1 MMFIIIK
8 TFHLISQQFAQVY
21 TPTSDPSYFTPVF
34 TYFPAVFPPVNSQ
47 SEVNQPRNPLFSSP
61 PSSSFSFST
70 SSSFSYPSFSVPHS
84 FFSVH
89 CSSHLRIIFHLT
101 SFSSF
106 AQYFFSALLPFLRQS
121 YHIRLLLLQHFLSSP
136 PCSVLSYPTTRRLSV
151 VQKIHTQ

>member
-84 FFSVH
+84 FFQ
-89 CSSHLRIIFHLT
+89 FTAHLT
-101 SFSSF
+101 CVLSSTLPHSPHLHSIFFLHCCLFYVSLIISAYYCYNTSF
-106 AQYFFSALLPFLRQS
+106 
-121 YHIRLLLLQHFLSSP
+121 LLLLVLFYRILQHAD
-136 PCSVLSYPTTRRLSV
+136 C
-151 VQKIHTQ
+151 Q